1 MSFLV
6 CLFLQK
12 TKGNTEAVNT
22 HMQGNNKSGSHKK
35 QKKKSVAG
43 LAKVSLP
50 IFTVAA
56 LFPYPLLD
64 MFLSESD
71 TCPSVM
77 KSNILWVYIYLH
89 GSDKI

>member
-1 MSFLV
+1 
-6 CLFLQK
+6 
-12 TKGNTEAVNT
+12 
-22 HMQGNNKSGSHKK
+22 MQGNNKSGSHKK
-35 QKKKSVAG
+35 SKKKSESG
-43 LAKVSLP
+43 LAKVSFP
-50 IFTVAA
+50 ICIVDA

-89 GSDKI
+89 GRDKI